1 MVTYVEY
8 FDEIERYIAVESE
21 NKTILRSMI
30 VSSLDELE
38 YLVDDFVLD
47 GEFPLFQ
54 DLQRFFRGEMVDFSR
69 CKIDM
74 SGYSPF
80 VKEVLETVSKIPF
93 GRTLS
98 YSDVAELIGK
108 PRACRAVG
116 NAVGSNRTA
125 ILIPCHRVVGKNNLG
140 GFGDLGLDLKRKLLE
155 VERGD

>member
-1 MVTYVEY
+1 MVTYIEH
-8 FDEIERYIAVESE
+8 FDEIERYIAIEFD
-21 NKTILRSMI
+21 NRTILRLMI
-30 VSSLDELE
+30 LSSLDELE
-38 YLVDDFVLD
+38 YLVDDFIFD
-47 GEFPLFQ
+47 GELPLFQ
-54 DLQRFFRGEMVDFSR
+54 DLHRFFRSEKIDFSR
-69 CKIDM
+69 YRIDM

-125 ILIPCHRVVGKNNLG
+125 IVIPCHRVVGKNNLG
-140 GFGDLGLDLKRKLLE
+140 GFGDLGLDLKSKLLE
-155 VERGD
+155 VEKGD

>member
-1 MVTYVEY
+1 MATYVEY
-8 FDEIERYIAVESE
+8 FEEIERYIAVEFDNE
-21 NKTILRSMI
+21 TILRMMI
-30 VSSLDELE
+30 LSSLDELE
-38 YLVDDFVLD
+38 YLVDDFILD
-47 GEFPLFQ
+47 GELPLLQ
-54 DLQRFFRGEMVDFSR
+54 DLQRFFRGEIIDFSR
-69 CKIDM
+69 HRIDM

-80 VKEVLETVSKIPF
+80 VKEVLETVSRIPF

-125 ILIPCHRVVGKNNLG
+125 IVIPCHRVVGKNNLG

-155 VERGD
+155 VEKGD